1 MDRTQVEET
10 KRQHRKKSSPV
21 QPSRT
26 KEEADQ
32 RTPGEEESSMGFTR
46 SSSTGSCEVEAVHWW
61 IMLHIRSDK
70 GLSQVL
76 RLPTNCIYVSK

>member
-32 RTPGEEESSMGFTR
+32 RTPGEEESSKR
-46 SSSTGSCEVEAVHWW
+46 
-61 IMLHIRSDK
+61 
-70 GLSQVL
+70 
-76 RLPTNCIYVSK
+76 